1 MNVRCVLYA
10 AKLDAAMRTRLRIVS
25 YKKTRNNRGTG
36 NVYFVQ
42 FAARADADVA
52 ARKCR
57 RFGGMTLKEDMS
69 VAKNTPAATCTIS
82 AQRPTSNVVP
92 TVRHVSSHLAPNSP
106 VIRTLLDGLR
116 TCLTVMETAHST
128 ANSVLQSDGTC
139 SMRSRIVTPHR
150 CLCSAA
156 SLLDRL

>member
-10 AKLDAAMRTRLRIVS
+10 PKLEAAMRTRLRIVA

-42 FAARADADVA
+42 FATRADADMA

-57 RFGGMTLKEDMS
+57 RFGGMTLKDETLPIM
-69 VAKNTPAATCTIS
+69 KNTNS
-82 AQRPTSNVVP
+82 APQ
-92 TVRHVSSHLAPNSP
+92 VRHVSSHLAPNSP

-116 TCLTVMETAHST
+116 TCLAVMETAHDT
-128 ANSVLQSDGTC
+128 ANSVRQSD
-139 SMRSRIVTPHR
+139 SK
-150 CLCSAA
+150 CLCGHA
-156 SLLDRL
+156 SLHDSLVSLFNPL

>member
-10 AKLDAAMRTRLRIVS
+10 PKLDAAMRTRLRIVS

-42 FAARADADVA
+42 FAARADADMA

-69 VAKNTPAATCTIS
+69 VTKNTTATCEIS
-82 AQRPTSNVVP
+82 ALRPTSNVVP
-92 TVRHVSSHLAPNSP
+92 KVRHVSSHLAPNSL

-116 TCLTVMETAHST
+116 TCLTVIETAHET
-128 ANSVLQSDGTC
+128 ANSVRQSDGTFLC
-139 SMRSRIVTPHR
+139 GHASSPSC
-150 CLCSAA
+150 CLCSDI
-156 SLLDRL
+156 SLLDQL